1 MQYATSKSY
10 NIKNFPLRFQI
21 ASYGVAATH
30 LGWSG
35 FKILFN
41 MTHINCPCCN
51 SEIEL
56 KKQEKFS
63 YYIFKGKKTKVIH
76 KNVCGKKPEEKNNE

>member
-1 MQYATSKSY
+1 
-10 NIKNFPLRFQI
+10 
-21 ASYGVAATH
+21 
-30 LGWSG
+30 
-35 FKILFN
+35 

>member
-1 MQYATSKSY
+1 M
-10 NIKNFPLRFQI
+10 
-21 ASYGVAATH
+21 AAPH

-35 FKILFN
+35 FKNLFN

-63 YYIFKGKKTKVIH
+63 YYIFKGKKTKVVH
-76 KNVCGKKPEEKNNE
+76 KKVCGNQREKKINE